1 MKKKIIG
8 LLTLIMLFTPTS
20 YAYGKDINERVMQGF
35 ILGVLSN
42 YMFEAVDKYYGEP
55 RMFDLYDAKI
65 IEMKPLKDGERFSSE
80 IKVQIQTYVGPHN
93 PPYGI
98 DTITFIQDFGDIKVT
113 KFEHKDFKTNK

>member
-20 YAYGKDINERVMQGF
+20 YAYGKDINERAMQDF
-35 ILGVLSN
+35 ILAVLGK
-42 YMFEAVDKYYGEP
+42 YMYQAVYEYYGEP

-80 IKVQIQTYVGPHN
+80 IKVQIQTYVGAHN
-93 PPYGI
+93 PPRGI

-113 KFEHKDFKTNK
+113 EFEHKDFKPNQ